1 MFVKKII
8 LKNYPKK
15 NYNRKINF
23 ALKNFLF
30 IIGAIYKLRR
40 VWIVNSS
47 LEMGVFLSSPWE
59 RLKIQLPL

>member
-1 MFVKKII
+1 MNRKITQY
-8 LKNYPKK
+8 LKS
-15 NYNRKINF
+15 YNRKINF

-30 IIGAIYKLRR
+30 IIGEIYKLRR
-40 VWIVNSS
+40 VWIVSSS